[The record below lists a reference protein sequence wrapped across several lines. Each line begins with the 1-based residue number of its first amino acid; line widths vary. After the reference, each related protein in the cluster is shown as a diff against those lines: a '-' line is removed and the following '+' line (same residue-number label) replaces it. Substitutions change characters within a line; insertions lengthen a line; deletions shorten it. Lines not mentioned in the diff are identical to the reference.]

1 MTPSSVAQPS
11 NSRPAVHRR
20 ALWIPGLF
28 VLGFLIVIAVNGV
41 LIFTAVSSFSGLE
54 TDGAYEKGLRYNQ
67 ALAAAAAN
75 ANTGWH
81 ATPTVST
88 ATDGERQL
96 EIAVADRNGA
106 PVTELK
112 VEAYLVR
119 PTNAGMDEAIALA
132 DLGNGRYSAAFTPRA
147 LGNWEL
153 RLQARRGDVTWQQTQ
168 RIFLQ

>member
-11 NSRPAVHRR
+11 NHRR

-41 LIFTAVSSFSGLE
+41 LIFTSIHSFSGLE
-54 TDGAYEKGLRYNQ
+54 TESAYERGLHYNQ

-75 ANTGWH
+75 AQTGWR
-81 ATPTVST
+81 AEPRVLAGS
-88 ATDGERQL
+88 AGERKL
-96 EIAVADRNGA
+96 EIAITDRGGA

-119 PTNAGMDEAIALA
+119 PTTAGMDTALA
-132 DLGNGRYSAAFTPRA
+132 LTDLGSGRYSAAFTPKA

-153 RLQARRGDVTWQQTQ
+153 RLQARRGDVSWQQVQ